1 MFKPILSLLFLL
13 LAATVSAV
21 SSSGNRLLAVLE
33 DVAEKEKYSKFMGD
47 LQSMSSSAHHLTQ

>member
-21 SSSGNRLLAVLE
+21 SSSGDRLLVVLE

-47 LQSMSSSAHHLTQ
+47 LQSMS